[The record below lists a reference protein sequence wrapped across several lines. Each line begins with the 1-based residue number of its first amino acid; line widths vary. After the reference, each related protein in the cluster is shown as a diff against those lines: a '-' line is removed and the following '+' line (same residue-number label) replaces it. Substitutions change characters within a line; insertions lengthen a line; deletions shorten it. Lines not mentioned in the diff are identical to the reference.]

1 MISVLTRSGVYCYR
15 CRIYPASFQYNYCV
29 NSPLFHL
36 FVPVFPHLT
45 FNENYSH
52 RSRCVLFFSARVPV
66 ISRMVS
72 IPVSTNLVNI
82 VFASM
87 SYSIFICCVV
97 DSLKRISIATKCVSL
112 QLPLVLKLT
121 TLFISSTLSGI
132 FFPFSLY
139 IFFLTYQE

>member
-29 NSPLFHL
+29 NSPFFHL
-36 FVPVFPHLT
+36 CLCFH
-45 FNENYSH
+45 
-52 RSRCVLFFSARVPV
+52 
-66 ISRMVS
+66 ISRLMRIILTGAGACCFFQLGCLLFPASLS

-87 SYSIFICCVV
+87 SYSIFIWCVV
-97 DSLKRISIATKCVSL
+97 DSFKRILITTKCVSL